1 MTNFLVKCELIFIEY
16 GRTWITK
23 FLQAKYM
30 DMSFKNTQ
38 SIAVLIKQNAINFHV
53 KAEIQKEIEIDASF
67 LLRAYYIW

>member
-1 MTNFLVKCELIFIEY
+1 
-16 GRTWITK
+16 
-23 FLQAKYM
+23 M

>member
-53 KAEIQKEIEIDASF
+53 KAEIQKEIEIDASL